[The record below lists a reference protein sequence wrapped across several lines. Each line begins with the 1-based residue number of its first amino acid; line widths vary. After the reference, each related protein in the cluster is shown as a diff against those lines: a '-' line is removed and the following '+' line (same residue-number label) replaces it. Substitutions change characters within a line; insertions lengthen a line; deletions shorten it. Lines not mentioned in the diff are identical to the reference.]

1 VQRVG
6 VDVEHVR
13 FLDQVHV
20 AVERVR
26 PEDGSVGVGVGV
38 PLAAELNLARPGK
51 GVVRHVHDV
60 PKIEIERYTV
70 DNLSDLPLHVG

>member
-1 VQRVG
+1 MQRVG

-13 FLDQVHV
+13 FSDQVHV

-26 PEDGSVGVGVGV
+26 PEDGSVGVGV